1 MPDVF
6 ILGFTKCATTSLYN
20 QLMQHPGVARTKR
33 KEPHY
38 HFANIVGDTFSGPAD
53 QDTVRQMF
61 VVDKATYQSLYEPGK
76 VSVDGSAMSV
86 EHPDVLK
93 SINFDYPNAKCIIM
107 LRDPID
113 RAFSAYAHLVRDARE
128 TRTFSQAIRHELSG
142 ARKNHLPIWQNIQ
155 SSRYVD
161 ATQFARRLFG
171 DRLLVISY
179 HDYARNNQQVMDRVA
194 QFIGLEPI
202 DWKPDFA
209 NRSGIPR
216 SKVFQKILMRRSLAK
231 TLFVSLFP
239 EKFVVSLKR
248 ALMERN
254 TGKKPVLTSEERRY
268 FAQLLNDERQKIL
281 PDTPDT
287 QLLESLYTL

>member
-194 QFIGLEPI
+194 QFTGLEPI

>member
-20 QLMQHPGVARTKR
+20 QLMQHPGVATTKR

>member
-20 QLMQHPGVARTKR
+20 QLMQHPGVSRTKR

-38 HFANIVGDTFSGPAD
+38 HFARVVGDDFAGPAD
-53 QDTVRQMF
+53 RDTVRQMF
-61 VVDKATYQSLYEPGK
+61 VVDKARYEALYEPGK
-76 VSVDGSAMSV
+76 VSIDGSAMSV
-86 EHPDVLK
+86 ENPDVLE
-93 SINFDYPNAKCIIM
+93 SINADYPQAKFIIM

-128 TRTFSQAIRHELSG
+128 TRSFQEAIEHELSG
-142 ARKNHLPIWQNIQ
+142 ARNDYLPIWQNLQ
-155 SSRYVD
+155 SSRFVD

-171 DRLLVISY
+171 ERLMVISY
-179 HDYARNNQQVMDRVA
+179 HDYATDNPLVMDRVA
-194 QFIGLEPI
+194 QFIGLPPI
-202 DWKPDFA
+202 KWKQDFA

-216 SKVFQKILMRRSLAK
+216 SKIFQKILMRRSLAK

-248 ALMERN
+248 SLMERN
-254 TGKKPVLTSEERRY
+254 TGQKPVLTAEERHY
-268 FAQLLNDERQKIL
+268 FAQLLDDERHKIL

-287 QLLESLYTL
+287 QLLKSLYTL